1 MTRKFWRRAVNWL
14 ACAGVRGVACA
25 LGFILMILGL
35 AMGVSLVLLPIG
47 LAVGLFGVVVVVW
60 AIFGDVPGSARV

>member
-1 MTRKFWRRAVNWL
+1 
-14 ACAGVRGVACA
+14 
-25 LGFILMILGL
+25 MILGL